1 MAMVA
6 GDCGGV
12 RVHGT
17 FEDGSIKGPGRSTA
31 VLVCAGSGS
40 SMSDDMA
47 YA

>member
-1 MAMVA
+1 VA

-12 RVHGT
+12 KVHGT
-17 FEDGSIKGPGRSTA
+17 FGEGSIKEPGRSTA
-31 VLVCAGSGS
+31 VLVCAEGGS